1 MLWPVDPRDVTVR
14 LPVLASLEVS
24 RNRLARGLI
33 GKETYMFRLGR
44 FAGVLAASVFAALL
58 FSPATAG
65 GENENKSPE
74 TGNDMVVVGRLAPGD
89 QTAVYPT
96 QTQNATHLPVG

>member
-65 GENENKSPE
+65 GGEKNKSLE
-74 TGNDMVVVGRLAPGD
+74 KGKAKVVVGYFGQSDPPQVD
-89 QTAVYPT
+89 QIK
-96 QTQNATHLPVG
+96 THVHT